1 MLDDE
6 IAAVIRLK
14 TETAHVDYKAGFEWK
29 KENKDQQLE
38 LLRDMMAMA
47 NTRDG
52 GVILL
57 GIEDGTRQEGIN
69 DRVRTY

>member
-6 IAAVIRLK
+6 IAAVIRRK